1 MSTMSQYPSLSEL
14 GLRLTAIDI
23 HQKDFKSSFRGYDP
37 DEVNEYLDEIIRDY
51 QVIEDIVQKMEL
63 EIRQL
68 KKKLAETKA
77 AEQPVELPFSRSAD
91 RIMEKP
97 TLDLPNF
104 LAPAKNEES
113 ERPASRMELI
123 DRVRELEKFCFGRA
137 RD

>member
-1 MSTMSQYPSLSEL
+1 MSQYPSLSEL

-51 QVIEDIVQKMEL
+51 QVFEDIVQKMEL

-68 KKKLAETKA
+68 KKKLAETKL

-104 LAPAKNEES
+104 LVSAKNEES
-113 ERPASRMELI
+113 ERPSSRMELI

>member
-1 MSTMSQYPSLSEL
+1 MSQYPSLSEL

-23 HQKDFKSSFRGYDP
+23 HQKDFKTSFRGYDA
-37 DEVNEYLDEIIRDY
+37 DEVNVYLDEIIRDY
-51 QVIEDIVQKMEL
+51 QVFEDIVQKMEL

-68 KKKLAETKA
+68 KKKLAETKQ
-77 AEQPVELPFSRSAD
+77 AEQPVELPFSRTAD
-91 RIMEKP
+91 RMIEKP
-97 TLDLPNF
+97 NLDLPSF
-104 LAPAKNEES
+104 LAPTKSEEL